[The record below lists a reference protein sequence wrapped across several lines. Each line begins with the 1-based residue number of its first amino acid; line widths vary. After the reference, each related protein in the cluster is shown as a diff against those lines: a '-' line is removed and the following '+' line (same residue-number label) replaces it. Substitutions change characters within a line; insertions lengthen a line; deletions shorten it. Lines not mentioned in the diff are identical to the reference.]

1 MNKILNKIGGVRMN
15 FLKSV
20 KNKKGLTGAVAAGM
34 IILALAFLIA
44 SVSYIMPVFAN
55 THTATAVLEPEWS
68 PANQHVDYNV

>member
-1 MNKILNKIGGVRMN
+1 MN
-15 FLKSV
+15 FFKGLKSR
-20 KNKKGLTGAVAAGM
+20 KGALGAIGAVSIGL